1 MILRWLHTPEVK
13 RWWGDPETEYALLL
27 EDLDEPRM
35 RQWIVEWNGR
45 TFAYIQAYEARRWPQ
60 SHLMNLPPGS
70 SIIDTFI
77 GEPEML
83 GIGHGGRFLRIFA
96 RMLIDEGA
104 TVVAI
109 DPAAENHR
117 ARKAYA
123 RAGFVGDEVV
133 DSDSGSAVVMQFR
146 SIEVPGQS

>member
-1 MILRWLHTPEVK
+1 MDCR
-13 RWWGDPETEYALLL
+13 
-27 EDLDEPRM
+27 
-35 RQWIVEWNGR
+35 VEWSPLRVHPGLRSSPLAPIAFNE
-45 TFAYIQAYEARRWPQ
+45 FA
-60 SHLMNLPPGS
+60 PGS

-109 DPAAENHR
+109 DPAAENHH